1 MYCKND
7 NVIWLYNTLGI
18 NNTYVYSAPQNDLDK
33 HKMTCVDNFMD
44 GITNIHRAS
53 KISP

>member
-1 MYCKND
+1 MYCKNG